1 MSELMLDV
9 GQANEL
15 KMAFRRAG
23 YEAGDVKALSEGDV
37 LAQVREVLLGRARIV
52 PIEMEMLPV
61 AQATCNTFTVLP
73 NLSLAERINAGS
85 YGWVNSDIIEK
96 RFPHNPTTVG
106 TWEWELAGFNH
117 GISSEDAKVALEVD
131 GWIVAKWEHELAYGA
146 AFPEAQR
153 RNPIIALGSV
163 CEMLGYRRV
172 LALWYDYGKR
182 SVGLHHWDVR
192 WNPGYRLF
200 FRTEASELL
209 FYDDDQH
216 NHRC

>member
-73 NLSLAERINAGS
+73 NLSLAEVEHAIN
-85 YGWVNSDIIEK
+85 V
-96 RFPHNPTTVG
+96 
-106 TWEWELAGFNH
+106 ELA
-117 GISSEDAKVALEVD
+117 SSLVSTMASL
-131 GWIVAKWEHELAYGA
+131 
-146 AFPEAQR
+146 R
-153 RNPIIALGSV
+153 R
-163 CEMLGYRRV
+163 MR
-172 LALWYDYGKR
+172 K
-182 SVGLHHWDVR
+182 
-192 WNPGYRLF
+192 
-200 FRTEASELL
+200 
-209 FYDDDQH
+209 
-216 NHRC
+216 